1 MRWQIYGVWAAFVS
15 SLIGLVLIIWK
26 IEPQTA
32 SLLVKTLFFITLFIL
47 VWSVTTLAVFSV
59 KNRLVKLRALSQT
72 AYEPIFYD
80 SFLVGLFFSIIVLL
94 IILIRK
100 FLP

>member
-94 IILIRK
+94 IILIR
-100 FLP
+100 